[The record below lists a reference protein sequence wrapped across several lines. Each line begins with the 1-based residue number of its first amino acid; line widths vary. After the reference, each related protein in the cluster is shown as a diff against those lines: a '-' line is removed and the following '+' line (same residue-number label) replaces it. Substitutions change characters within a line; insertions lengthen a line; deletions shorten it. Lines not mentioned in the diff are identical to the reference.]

1 MSLYSPIAAQHNVGK
16 FGYDRQALWWIS
28 DPEQVQGLNK
38 TLQEAKEYSCVQL
51 FISSASTELQEVL
64 ALSWAHQL
72 MREIGTSSG
81 LRMDK
86 QMVLH
91 THTLKD
97 SVPKTILDSWT
108 L

>member
-28 DPEQVQGLNK
+28 DPEQVQGLKK

-91 THTLKD
+91 THIEGL
-97 SVPKTILDSWT
+97 SSQNYFG
-108 L
+108 